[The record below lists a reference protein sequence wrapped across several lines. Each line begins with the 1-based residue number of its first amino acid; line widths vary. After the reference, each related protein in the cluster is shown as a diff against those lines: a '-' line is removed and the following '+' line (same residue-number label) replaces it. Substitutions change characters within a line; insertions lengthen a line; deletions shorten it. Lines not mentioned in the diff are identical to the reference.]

1 MANESGISQ
10 KAHNDLVLSFLA
22 VRRAIGALG
31 FFLPLALLAYG
42 LWVGK
47 LLPSISSA
55 YYTPMREVFVGAL
68 MAQAVFLWSYEGFR
82 PDAGDLVTDKGTAR
96 VAAVAIALVA
106 LAPTSPDEKA
116 SDVPAKPVC
125 TVLQCLLNRSG
136 MDWSSLVHLVAA
148 AVFFGALAVYCL
160 VLFTKGAVDGAEKDA
175 SNRIYRLCGWIIIV
189 SMGLLGLLFATGLDD
204 RWRGLRP
211 VFWLETIA
219 TFAFATS
226 WMVKGDAMR
235 PLVRGVAALR

>member
-1 MANESGISQ
+1 MADKSGISQ

-22 VRRAIGALG
+22 VRRAIGGLG
-31 FFLPLALLAYG
+31 FFLPLTLLAYG
-42 LWVGK
+42 LFRGD

-55 YYTPMREVFVGAL
+55 YYTPMREVFVGTL

-82 PDAGDLVTDKGTAR
+82 PDAGDWITDKGTAR

-106 LAPTSPDEKA
+106 LAPTNPDEKTPEDA
-116 SDVPAKPVC
+116 SEPLC
-125 TVLQCLLNRSG
+125 TLLQCLLDRGNA
-136 MDWSSLVHLVAA
+136 DWSSLVHLVSA

-160 VLFTKGAVDGAEKDA
+160 VLFTKGAVDGAEKQA
-175 SNRIYRLCGWIIIV
+175 SNRIYRVCGWIII
-189 SMGLLGLLFATGLDD
+189 SSIGLVGVLFATDLDD
-204 RWRGLRP
+204 SLKALRP

-226 WMVKGDAMR
+226 WMVKGDAMQ

>member
-1 MANESGISQ
+1 MADDRGMSQ

-42 LWVGK
+42 LLDGR
-47 LLPSISSA
+47 LLTSISAA
-55 YYTPMREVFVGAL
+55 YYSPMRDIFVGTL
-68 MAQAVFLWSYEGFR
+68 IAQAVFLWSYEGFR
-82 PDAGDLVTDKGTAR
+82 PDAGDRITDKGTAR

-106 LAPTSPDEKA
+106 LVPTSPDEKA
-116 SDVPAKPVC
+116 PEIPDDPLC
-125 TVLQCLLNRSG
+125 TVLECLLNQGER
-136 MDWSSLVHLVAA
+136 DWSSLVHLGAA
-148 AVFFGALAVYCL
+148 AVFFAALAVYCL

-175 SNRIYRLCGWIIIV
+175 SNRIYRLCGWTIIASI
-189 SMGLLGLLFATGLDD
+189 GLVGLLFVTGLDD
-204 RWRGLRP
+204 RLAALRP
-211 VFWLETIA
+211 VFWLETAA

-226 WMVKGDAMR
+226 WMVKGDALR